1 MTDTAFND
9 LFASA
14 DPEQRLRIVQSEM
27 LTPIEIIRG
36 YAALIKI
43 KITDLNTQELIE
55 CIDKIEEAAE
65 RLKML
70 QNAIR

>member
-1 MTDTAFND
+1 MAETPLAD

-14 DPEQRLRIVQSEM
+14 TPEQRLMIVRSEM

-55 CIDKIEEAAE
+55 CIDEIEKAVEDL
-65 RLKML
+65 RML
-70 QNAIR
+70 QGAIR